1 MPFTGSGWT
10 INFRPDLLQGRH
22 NFNPD
27 GDTFKIALYTNQ
39 ARLDL
44 LNTVA
49 YTVDGEVSD
58 STYTPGGMEAV
69 SQGIFQPG
77 VNSNGPDIPQMAYVT
92 FAPVVWPLANF
103 TARGALLYNATKGN
117 AAIAIADF
125 GYDIAN
131 AAQDFELKFDQGD
144 PAQAPVQVR

>member
-117 AAIAIADF
+117 AAI
-125 GYDIAN
+125 
-131 AAQDFELKFDQGD
+131 
-144 PAQAPVQVR
+144 